1 MRRVIALTRPVTKAS
16 TISVAHA
23 KMIRLSAIAMR
34 GVYEYQGIEET
45 SMRNWCGLV
54 DFAAAERVE
63 PATLAEVQQVVSRSP
78 KMRAIGTAHC
88 FNDLADTT
96 GTHLS
101 VARLPIDLDID
112 VARGEARFAAGI
124 RYGEL
129 ARLLDEQGW
138 AVHNLA
144 SLGHISVAG
153 AVATG
158 THGSGD
164 RNQNLSAAVRW
175 MQLVTADGDVLE
187 IDDRDPRLA
196 AMVVS
201 LGSLGIVT
209 RIGLAIEPAYR
220 VRQYVFDRISHAALL
235 ENFDGIFSS
244 AYSVSFFTTW
254 SKDLTGQV
262 WMKRREGQDDAW
274 TLDEWMGGHL
284 CQEKQHPLP
293 GHDPVHCTEQLGVPG
308 PSHDRLPHFKLDFT
322 PSSGDELQTEY
333 LVPRD
338 QAVAAL
344 AAFGAVAPRI
354 APLLQVSEI
363 RTMASD
369 DRWLSGA
376 YGRDTVGIHFTWVK
390 DPGVLALLPEIDS
403 FFAAFGGRAHWGK
416 LHATPA
422 GAYRMRYPK
431 LPDFMAIRARFDE
444 RGKFGNA
451 HLSWMESSAS

>member
-1 MRRVIALTRPVTKAS
+1 
-16 TISVAHA
+16 
-23 KMIRLSAIAMR
+23 
-34 GVYEYQGIEET
+34 
-45 SMRNWCGLV
+45 MRNWCGLV
-54 DFAAAERVE
+54 DFSSTDQVE
-63 PATLAEVQQVVSRSP
+63 PASLAEVQQAVARSP
-78 KMRAIGTAHC
+78 RIRAIGTAHC

-101 VARLPIDLDID
+101 VARLPVDLEIDD
-112 VARGEARFAAGI
+112 VRSEARFSAGI
-124 RYGEL
+124 RFGEL
-129 ARLLDEQGW
+129 ARLLDAQGW
-138 AVHNLA
+138 SVYNLA

-175 MQLVTADGDVLE
+175 MQLVTAGGDVLE
-187 IDDRDPRLA
+187 IDRDDPRLA

-209 RIGLAIEPAYR
+209 RIGLAIEPAYQ
-220 VRQYVFDRISHAALL
+220 VRQFVFDGISHAAVL
-235 ENFDGIFSS
+235 ESFDEIFGS

-254 SKDLTGQV
+254 ASDLTGQV
-262 WMKRREGQDDAW
+262 WMKRREGRDADW
-274 TLDEWMGGHL
+274 TLNTWMGGRL
-284 CQEKQHPLP
+284 CQVKQHPLP
-293 GHDPVHCTEQLGVPG
+293 GHDPVHCTEQLGIAG

-333 LVPRD
+333 LVPRE

-344 AAFGAVAPRI
+344 AALQGIAPRI
-354 APLLQVSEI
+354 APLLHVSEI

-369 DRWLSGA
+369 DLWLSGA

-390 DPGVLALLPEIDS
+390 DPAALTLLPELDG
-403 FFAAFGGRAHWGK
+403 FFEPFGGRAHWGK

-422 GAYRMRYPK
+422 AAYGRRYPR
-431 LPDFMAIRARFDE
+431 LADFMAMRSEMDE
-444 RGKFGNA
+444 RGKFGNS
-451 HLSWMESSAS
+451 HLAWMESSAG